1 MARIS
6 TYALD
11 NNVTKHDKVIGSD
24 SSGLVTKNFNLK
36 DIAGVV
42 NQEITIPGTLVY
54 QFKENITH
62 GSLTGLND
70 GDSFSSLTS
79 IRLSEVD
86 FPGQNVQNLIQEF
99 KKKRILLISISD
111 KNKYGIFD
119 IQNIQEDVNNLD
131 YYIFSLNFISGN
143 STLTF
148 DDFYMLSLYP
158 KDADK
163 HHVHKHN
170 QNTAASTWNVAHNLG
185 KFPSATMVLSTG
197 QKGYGD
203 INYIDENNLTITFA
217 SAETGKAYIN

>member
-11 NNVTKHDKVIGSD
+11 NNVTKNDKVIGSD
-24 SSGLVTKNFNLK
+24 ASGLVTKNFSLK
-36 DIAGVV
+36 DISGVV
-42 NQEITIPGTLVY
+42 NQEITLPGTLVY
-54 QFKENITH
+54 QFKENITQ

-86 FPGQNVQNLIQEF
+86 FPGQNVENLIQEF
-99 KKKRILLISISD
+99 NNKRILLISISE

-119 IQNIQEDVNNLD
+119 IQNIQEDVDNSN

-148 DDFYMLSLYP
+148 DDFYMLSLYS
-158 KDADK
+158 KDTDK
-163 HHVHKHN
+163 HYTHN
-170 QNTAASTWNVAHNLG
+170 QNNAASTWNVTHNLG
-185 KFPSATMVLSTG
+185 KHPAVSIVLSTG
-197 QKGYGD
+197 QQGLADVQY
-203 INYIDENNLTITFA
+203 INENELTITLL
-217 SAETGKAYIN
+217 SAQSGKAYLN